1 MKSSRRIVAALFV
14 LTMALAAFSAYGQ
27 VRNKAGGKSGKDLVI
42 ARDQESITIDPQAG
56 WDGASLIVLRQ
67 MYNQL
72 LQVDD
77 DMKIVPNLAESYT
90 YLSGT
95 QVQFKLRKGV
105 KFHNGEEM
113 KASDVKFSIQRA
125 MASSKVKAFT
135 ASITGVKVV
144 DDYTVVVTTTQPY
157 APLLANLCHTALS
170 IVPEKAVTAMGD
182 KFSEHPIGT
191 GPFKFS
197 EWVSGDKIVLVKHKD
212 YFAGPVAAD
221 SLTFRTIPEGS
232 SRTIALETGEVDM
245 VYPVDP
251 VDARRVKSSKDL
263 TLVETL
269 SPKIEYVAMNEKFKP
284 FSDVRVRRAINY
296 AVNRQAL
303 FDVVAE
309 SKGKITSSTMSAKI
323 MGYTDKVTVY
333 EYNPEKAKK
342 LLAEA
347 GYPNGFDV
355 LISISGDMRN
365 RNAQL
370 LQSDLMA
377 VGINAKIENLE
388 WATFLDKVNKGDYQ
402 IFNMSYNNT
411 TGDPDTS
418 LYQLFHSTVPASSGN
433 RAYYKNPKVDELLIA
448 GRLEVN
454 VPKRMEIYKQIQQ
467 ILADDAVWVPLYS
480 IANLFGLR
488 ADLKGFSPH
497 PLGNDIFDS
506 IHY

>member
-1 MKSSRRIVAALFV
+1 M
-14 LTMALAAFSAYGQ
+14 
-27 VRNKAGGKSGKDLVI
+27 N
-42 ARDQESITIDPQAG
+42 
-56 WDGASLIVLRQ
+56 
-67 MYNQL
+67 NQL
-72 LQVDD
+72 LRLDN
-77 DMKIVPNLAESYT
+77 DMKLVPSLAESYE

-95 QVQFKLRKGV
+95 ELQFKLKKAV

-125 MASSKVKAFT
+125 MASPKVKAFA
-135 ASITGVKVV
+135 ASITDVKVV
-144 DDYTVVVTTTQPY
+144 DDYTVVIVTEKPY

-170 IVPEKAVTAMGD
+170 IVSEKAVTEMGASFKD
-182 KFSEHPIGT
+182 HPVGT

-212 YFAGPVAAD
+212 YFDGDVAAN

-251 VDARRVKSSKDL
+251 VDAGRVKDSKNL

-269 SPKIEYVAMNEKFKP
+269 SPKIEYVSMNQKYKP
-284 FSDVRVRRAINY
+284 FSNVKVRQAVNY
-296 AVNRQAL
+296 AVNRRAI

-309 SKGKITSSTMSAKI
+309 GTGKITDSVMSAKI
-323 MGYTDKVTVY
+323 IGYNENVKSY
-333 EYNPEKAKK
+333 EYNPGKAKE

-347 GYPNGFDV
+347 GYPDGFDV
-355 LISISGDMRN
+355 VISISGDMRN

-370 LQSDLMA
+370 IQADLTA
-377 VGINAKIENLE
+377 VGIKATIENLE

-418 LYQLFHSTVPASSGN
+418 LYQLFCSTVPSASGN
-433 RAYYKNPKVDELLIA
+433 RSFYKNTKIDELLLS
-448 GRLEVN
+448 GRL
-454 VPKRMEIYKQIQQ
+454 
-467 ILADDAVWVPLYS
+467 
-480 IANLFGLR
+480 
-488 ADLKGFSPH
+488 
-497 PLGNDIFDS
+497 
-506 IHY
+506 